1 MKWNIWIVEL
11 NDYKR
16 FNGENCEYTL
26 SDLVMFLQVEME
38 QYYSETGD
46 EVAKEVVRKVV
57 ELFNFGTKEETFEYV
72 EGYLSGLGYEVVD
85 I

>member
-11 NDYKR
+11 NDYKLFR
-16 FNGENCEYTL
+16 GEPCEYTL
-26 SDLVMFLQVEME
+26 GDLVMFLQAEME

-46 EVAKEVVRKVV
+46 EVAKEVAHKVA

>member
-1 MKWNIWIVEL
+1 MFWIVEL

-26 SDLVMFLQVEME
+26 ADLVMFLQVEME

-46 EVAKEVVRKVV
+46 EVAKEVAHKSCGI
-57 ELFNFGTKEETFEYV
+57 F
-72 EGYLSGLGYEVVD
+72 
-85 I
+85 

>member
-11 NDYKR
+11 NDYKC

-26 SDLVMFLQVEME
+26 GDLVDFLQAEME

-46 EVAKEVVRKVV
+46 EVAKEVAHKVA
-57 ELFNFGTKEETFEYV
+57 ELFNFGTKEETFEYI